1 MTNLLSINNIIIFHE
16 KIIKQTGGSTG
27 IRDKGLIE
35 SALNRAFASYDGKD
49 LYPSNI
55 DKISVITHSLICN
68 HGFIDGNKRVGISV
82 MLILLKM
89 NNIKVSYTQQEL
101 IGLGIKTAEGV
112 SKEKD
117 ILNWINEHIV
127 N

>member
-49 LYPSNI
+49 LYPSDI
-55 DKISVITHSLICN
+55 D
-68 HGFIDGNKRVGISV
+68 
-82 MLILLKM
+82 KM